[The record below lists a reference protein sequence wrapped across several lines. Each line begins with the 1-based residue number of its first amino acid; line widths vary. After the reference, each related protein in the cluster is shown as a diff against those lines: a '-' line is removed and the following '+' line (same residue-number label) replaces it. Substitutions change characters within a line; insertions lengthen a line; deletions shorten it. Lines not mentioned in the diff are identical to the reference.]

1 MAAADTDNAY
11 RVKSCAAL
19 YVLCTDEGNARKE
32 IEAKTGK
39 PVISSENA
47 ESMLMGSVVTEMIE
61 KLSYDK

>member
-11 RVKSCAAL
+11 RVKYCAAL
-19 YVLCTDEGNARKE
+19 YVLCTDERNAIKE
-32 IEAKTGK
+32 IEEKTGK

-61 KLSYDK
+61 KLSDDK